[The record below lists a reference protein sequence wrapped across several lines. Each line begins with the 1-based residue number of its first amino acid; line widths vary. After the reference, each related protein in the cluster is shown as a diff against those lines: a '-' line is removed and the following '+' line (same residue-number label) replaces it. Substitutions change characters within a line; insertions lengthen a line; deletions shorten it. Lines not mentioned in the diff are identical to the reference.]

1 VTSGGASI
9 EVEVWAIRAADFG
22 SFFERVPP
30 PLGIG
35 TIELEDG
42 EKVFG
47 FLCEACATED
57 VPDITAYGGWRA
69 YLKHIHTA

>member
-9 EVEVWAIRAADFG
+9 DVEVWAIRAADFASLLEG
-22 SFFERVPP
+22 VPA

-35 TIELEDG
+35 TIELEGG
-42 EKVFG
+42 EKVCG

-69 YLKHIHTA
+69 YLKHIYTG